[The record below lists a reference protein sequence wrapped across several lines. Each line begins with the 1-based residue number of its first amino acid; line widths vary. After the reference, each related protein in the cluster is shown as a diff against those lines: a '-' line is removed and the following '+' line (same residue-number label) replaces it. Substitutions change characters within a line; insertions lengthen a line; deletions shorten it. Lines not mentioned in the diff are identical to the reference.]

1 MKRVGKKTALM
12 ACVLSSLLLLSGC
25 GQVFNLFVNGEGT
38 MIVGKDIKEND
49 INEFYYTKENI
60 NYDAYYLRYL
70 FYVKDG
76 KRMFFFE
83 ERERKGDYGPTSEA
97 DVKAKAEFELS
108 DDEWSEF
115 ISIINGGE
123 VKAREENIETG
134 GSGPWTFLYWSGDK
148 GKYQEYSFESYGAR
162 VGFESFC
169 EELAEKGS
177 PVKQGENEL
186 SRLNAKAREA
196 FEEFFQTQFSTVS
209 FVEASF
215 VTKRND
221 NGYYSTEYPV
231 ELFHFGDHFMYDFNG
246 DGRDE
251 MIIIQLS
258 GEDVYEKLWLSG
270 YVYDDTTGKVEDRG
284 LYEYGE
290 NILESDDGNTFVFLY
305 KFNNKPAI
313 GIFTMESSY
322 TRADG
327 MTVAFKALS
336 FEGNGLSEFGAA
348 EFSGNDLDGAAA
360 VVKTMK
366 NCGVPVELT
375 DFVEDDM
382 EKLREN
388 VVYACDGI
396 LLAEIITKAN
406 RVEYDA
412 DGYTPQNI
420 YRHVKATGYAS
431 S

>member
-1 MKRVGKKTALM
+1 
-12 ACVLSSLLLLSGC
+12 
-25 GQVFNLFVNGEGT
+25 
-38 MIVGKDIKEND
+38 KDIKEND

-76 KRMFFFE
+76 KHIFFFE

-134 GSGPWTFLYWSGDK
+134 GSGPWTYLYWSGDK
-148 GKYQEYSFESYGAR
+148 DKYQEYSFESYGAR

-322 TRADG
+322 TRGDG

-336 FEGNGLSEFGAA
+336 FEGNGLSEFGSA

-420 YRHVKATGYAS
+420 YRHVKALGYS
-431 S
+431 ERM